1 MISLTSLKEIAPSS
15 GNLKDRKHHV
25 VMFGDKLS
33 PRNWQVDQVECVVG
47 YLVRVVTIFSLLHY
61 NPLLTYTQNLV
72 RKKLP

>member
-1 MISLTSLKEIAPSS
+1 MISLTPLKEIAPSS

-25 VMFGDKLS
+25 LMFGDKLS
-33 PRNWQVDQVECVVG
+33 PRNCQVDQVECVVG

>member
-1 MISLTSLKEIAPSS
+1 MISLTPLKEIDPSS

-33 PRNWQVDQVECVVG
+33 PSNWQVDQVECVVG

-61 NPLLTYTQNLV
+61 NPLLTTL
-72 RKKLP
+72 KI